1 MVFEQE
7 ILIRSNDTDAAAK
20 PTALKKKEVAGNLL
34 DRSLF
39 GSDGTSVFRFYEH
52 PEKYFNEFGF
62 ANNALKLGGFLP
74 TYFQQALVSG
84 LNIKTINGQSIL
96 GTGDIE
102 ISGGGSASNIFV
114 WQLPEVSDETDMISD
129 TITLDE
135 FQQALAADILIVK
148 IPDGTVAYC
157 ATMKITDDT
166 SFVLFKCYLIEGTSQ
181 VYIDSITIAFYYND
195 ANPMFL
201 ATVES
206 AEINTQFKT
215 INGQSIIGEGNINIQ
230 GGSGGSGGSTPLL
243 TNWDDYDA
251 ETMAGYALGA
261 GLGVEDHEQRGDI
274 DEVLEIINGTMGD
287 EPHIIPNDTI
297 IYKHLEVREGIDTTD
312 VKADTLEVKR
322 IDLGNS
328 SISIDT
334 TTGKAVFDNLD
345 LPVGATQL
353 NELKD
358 VNLTEPLVDGQALV
372 YDANKKKYVNKVV
385 AGVGG
390 GLLLKDWAN
399 YAEGAMD
406 DYGVSAKLAYDI
418 YNDVNGLDG
427 ILDEINGSIAPA
439 LDNINGET
447 I

>member
-1 MVFEQE
+1 MALEQE
-7 ILIRSNDTDAAAK
+7 ILIKSNSTDATAK
-20 PTALKKKEVAGNLL
+20 PSSLKAKEVAANLV

-39 GSDGTSVFRFYEH
+39 GSNGTSVFRFYEH
-52 PEKYFNEFGF
+52 SEKYFNEFGW

-96 GTGDIE
+96 GKGDIE

-114 WQLPEVSDETDMISD
+114 WQLPEVSDESD
-129 TITLDE
+129 TLSGAITIEE
-135 FQQALAADILIVK
+135 FQKALAADILIVK

-157 ATMKITDDT
+157 ANMKITDDT

-181 VYIDSITIAFYYND
+181 VCIDSITIAFYYNET
-195 ANPMFL
+195 NPMFL
-201 ATVES
+201 ATSES

-230 GGSGGSGGSTPLL
+230 GGSGGGSTPLL

-261 GLGVEDHEQRGDI
+261 GLGVEDHEQIGDI

-372 YDANKKKYVNKVV
+372 YDANKKDFVNKVV
-385 AGVGG
+385 TGIGG
-390 GLLLKDWAN
+390 GLQLKDWAN
-399 YAEGAMD
+399 YVEGAMD
-406 DYGVSAKLAYDI
+406 DYGISAKLAYDI

-439 LDNINGET
+439 LDNINGEL

>member
-1 MVFEQE
+1 MALEQE
-7 ILIRSNDTDAAAK
+7 ILIKSNSTDAAAV
-20 PTALKKKEVAGNLL
+20 PSTLKQKEVAANLL

-39 GSDGTSVFRFYEH
+39 GHNGTSVFRFYEH

-74 TYFQQALVSG
+74 TYFQKALESG
-84 LNIKTINGQSIL
+84 VNIKTINSQSIL
-96 GTGDIE
+96 GAG
-102 ISGGGSASNIFV
+102 N
-114 WQLPEVSDETDMISD
+114 
-129 TITLDE
+129 
-135 FQQALAADILIVK
+135 
-148 IPDGTVAYC
+148 
-157 ATMKITDDT
+157 
-166 SFVLFKCYLIEGTSQ
+166 
-181 VYIDSITIAFYYND
+181 ITI
-195 ANPMFL
+195 
-201 ATVES
+201 
-206 AEINTQFKT
+206 Q
-215 INGQSIIGEGNINIQ
+215 G

-261 GLGVEDHEQRGDI
+261 GLGVEDHELIDDV
-274 DEVLEIINGTMGD
+274 DEVLATINGTMGD

-312 VKADTLEVKR
+312 IKADALEVER
-322 IDLGNS
+322 IDIGNS

-358 VNLTEPLVDGQALV
+358 VNITEPLVDGQALV
-372 YDANKKKYVNKVV
+372 YDANTKKYVNKVV
-385 AGVGG
+385 EGIGG

-399 YAEGAMD
+399 YVDGEMD
-406 DYGVSAKLAYDI
+406 DYGISAKLAYDI